1 MSADLRFYIVED
13 DLKFLIYSPASTFEC
28 TNMPS
33 LCGVGDQAWGLKHR
47 QALSQA
53 ELYIPVLTPGLLLL
67 MPTELHERL
76 RPSGVL
82 VQPQGMQRSEVKHL
96 RSLILETLCK

>member
-1 MSADLRFYIVED
+1 MTLAFLCPHPQVLR
-13 DLKFLIYSPASTFEC
+13 LQAC
-28 TNMPS
+28 TS
-33 LCGVGDQAWGLKHR
+33 KLHSCGVGDQAWGLKHR

-82 VQPQGMQRSEVKHL
+82 VQPQGMQGCVAKHL
-96 RSLILETLCK
+96 LSLILETLLK